1 MHITVWA
8 LFALV
13 VMSPF
18 GEWATRCTGQE
29 DYVHEREAMVRDQLE
44 ARDIDDPAVLEAMR
58 AVRRHEFVPAML
70 ATRAYADH
78 PLPIGNQQTIS
89 QPYIVALMT
98 QLAEVSANDVVL
110 EVGTGSGYQAAVL
123 AEIVDQV
130 YTIEIISELA
140 ASAGERLTSLGY
152 DNVSVRA
159 GDGYLGWEEKAP
171 TRYSSPRAPE
181 QLLVTA
187 AAPEVPPPLV
197 EQLKRGGIMIIPI
210 GPRSQ
215 VQSLRRIQKAEDG
228 STTNEE
234 VIPVVFVPL
243 TREVR

>member
-1 MHITVWA
+1 MHITSWA
-8 LFALV
+8 LLTLMAL
-13 VMSPF
+13 MA
-18 GEWATRCTGQE
+18 ATRCTGQE
-29 DYVHEREAMVRDQLE
+29 DYVEERRAMVRDQLE
-44 ARDIDDPAVLEAMR
+44 ARDIDDRTVLEAMG
-58 AVRRHEFVPAML
+58 AVRRHEFVPTML
-70 ATRAYADH
+70 KTRAYADH

-98 QLAEVSANDVVL
+98 QLADVSANDVVL

-140 ASAGERLTSLGY
+140 TSARERLTSLGY

-159 GDGYLGWEEKAP
+159 GDGYLGWKEKAP
-171 TRYSSPRAPE
+171 FDAI
-181 QLLVTA
+181 LVTA
-187 AAPEVPPPLV
+187 AATEVPQPLV
-197 EQLKRGGIMIIPI
+197 EQLKPGGIMIIPV

-234 VIPVVFVPL
+234 VISVVFVPL
-243 TREVR
+243 TREIR

>member
-1 MHITVWA
+1 MHITSWA
-8 LFALV
+8 LLTLMAL
-13 VMSPF
+13 MA
-18 GEWATRCTGQE
+18 ATRCTGQE
-29 DYVHEREAMVRDQLE
+29 DYVEERRAMVRDQLE
-44 ARDIDDPAVLEAMR
+44 ARDIDDRTVLEAMG
-58 AVRRHEFVPAML
+58 AVRRHEFVPTML
-70 ATRAYADH
+70 KTRAYADH

-98 QLAEVSANDVVL
+98 QLADVSANDVVL

-140 ASAGERLTSLGY
+140 TSARERLTSLGY

-159 GDGYLGWEEKAP
+159 GDGYLGWKEKAP
-171 TRYSSPRAPE
+171 FDAI
-181 QLLVTA
+181 LVTA
-187 AAPEVPPPLV
+187 AATEVPQPLV
-197 EQLKRGGIMIIPI
+197 EQLKPGGIMIIPV

-243 TREVR
+243 TREIR

>member
-1 MHITVWA
+1 MHITSWA
-8 LFALV
+8 HLTLMAL
-13 VMSPF
+13 MALMA
-18 GEWATRCTGQE
+18 ATRCTGQE
-29 DYVHEREAMVRDQLE
+29 DYVEERRAMVRDQLE
-44 ARDIDDPAVLEAMR
+44 ARDIDDPTVLEAMA
-58 AVRRHEFVPAML
+58 AVRRHEFVPTML
-70 ATRAYADH
+70 ETRAYADH

-98 QLAEVSANDVVL
+98 QLADVSANDVVL

-140 ASAGERLTSLGY
+140 TSARERLTSLGY

-159 GDGYLGWEEKAP
+159 GDGYLGWKEKAP
-171 TRYSSPRAPE
+171 FDAI
-181 QLLVTA
+181 LVTA
-187 AAPEVPPPLV
+187 AATEVPQPLV
-197 EQLKRGGIMIIPI
+197 EQLKPGGIMIIPV

-243 TREVR
+243 TREIR

>member
-1 MHITVWA
+1 MHITSWA
-8 LFALV
+8 FVALIV
-13 VMSPF
+13 AT
-18 GEWATRCTGQE
+18 ATRCTGQE
-29 DYVHEREAMVRDQLE
+29 DYVEERRAMVRDQLE
-44 ARDIDDPAVLEAMR
+44 ARDIDDRTVLEAMG
-58 AVRRHEFVPAML
+58 AVRRHQFVPTML
-70 ATRAYADH
+70 QTRAYRDH

-98 QLAEVSANDVVL
+98 QLADVSANDVVL

-140 ASAGERLTSLGY
+140 TSARERLTSLGY

-159 GDGYLGWEEKAP
+159 GDGYLGWKEKAP
-171 TRYSSPRAPE
+171 FDAI
-181 QLLVTA
+181 LVTA
-187 AAPEVPPPLV
+187 AATEVPQPLV
-197 EQLKRGGIMIIPI
+197 EQLKPGGIMIIPV

-243 TREVR
+243 TREIR

>member
-1 MHITVWA
+1 MHITPS
-8 LFALV
+8 ALV
-13 VMSPF
+13 VLTVLAPC
-18 GEWATRCTGQE
+18 GATRCTGQE
-29 DYVHEREAMVRDQLE
+29 DYVEERRAMVRDQLE
-44 ARDIDDPAVLEAMR
+44 ARDIDDRTVLEAMG
-58 AVRRHEFVPAML
+58 AVRRHEFVPTML
-70 ATRAYADH
+70 KTRAYADH

-98 QLAEVSANDVVL
+98 QLADVSANDVVL

-140 ASAGERLTSLGY
+140 TSARERLTSLGY
-152 DNVSVRA
+152 DNVTVRA
-159 GDGYLGWEEKAP
+159 GDGYLGWEE
-171 TRYSSPRAPE
+171 RAPFDAI
-181 QLLVTA
+181 LVTA
-187 AAPEVPPPLV
+187 AAPEIPQPLV
-197 EQLKRGGIMIIPI
+197 DQLKPGGIMIIPV

-243 TREVR
+243 TREIR

>member
-1 MHITVWA
+1 MHITLLTLMA
-8 LFALV
+8 LMV
-13 VMSPF
+13 T
-18 GEWATRCTGQE
+18 TRCTGQE
-29 DYVHEREAMVRDQLE
+29 DYVEKRRAMARDQLE

-58 AVRRHEFVPAML
+58 NVPRHEFVPTML
-70 ATRAYADH
+70 RMRAYADH

-98 QLAEVSANDVVL
+98 QLAEVSADDVVL

-123 AEIVDQV
+123 AEIVNQV

-140 ASAGERLTSLGY
+140 ASARERLTSLGY
-152 DNVSVRA
+152 DNVRVRA

-171 TRYSSPRAPE
+171 FDAI
-181 QLLVTA
+181 LVTA
-187 AAPEVPPPLV
+187 AATEVPQPLV
-197 EQLKRGGIMIIPI
+197 EQLKPGGIMIIPV